1 MNKPVCYAFIDGQN
15 LYKSLQEQSITL
27 DFRAFRKHLQ
37 KKNNATKAF
46 YYIGYQPHNSELYR
60 YLEGCGYELVFKEVS
75 FEDDKVK
82 GNIDAELIFT
92 GMLWYNDYDKAII
105 ISGDGDFIV
114 FLKHL
119 KEHKKLLKV
128 ILPNAFKTSQLIYKH
143 VDGAYLVDIKALK
156 KYYREDS
163 ERLPE
168 GAIPAGELLS

>member
-1 MNKPVCYAFIDGQN
+1 M
-15 LYKSLQEQSITL
+15 LYCLLLSMHPFLLVLLRIQKYH
-27 DFRAFRKHLQ
+27 RATQ
-37 KKNNATKAF
+37 V
-46 YYIGYQPHNSELYR
+46 
-60 YLEGCGYELVFKEVS
+60 EGCGYELVFKEVS

-128 ILPNAFKTSQLIYKH
+128 ILPNAFRHL
-143 VDGAYLVDIKALK
+143 
-156 KYYREDS
+156 
-163 ERLPE
+163 
-168 GAIPAGELLS
+168 